1 MGRTSVV
8 FTYNRQLCKNQCYI
22 TNGETDTL
30 FAFLH
35 YPQCVFCP
43 VLTSS
48 TQPIAADGS
57 PSLSLVLAEIQ

>member
-1 MGRTSVV
+1 M
-8 FTYNRQLCKNQCYI
+8 LCLHI
-22 TNGETDTL
+22 TDNFAKINVILQMERETDTL